1 MEVSR
6 ARVVALMRRVG
17 LAEEATRALSSLPD
31 PVDTDRD
38 SELLASFGVSRERL
52 MEILGSSP

>member
-17 LAEEATRALSSLPD
+17 LVEEATRALSSLPD

-38 SELLASFGVSRERL
+38 SVLLASFGVSRERL